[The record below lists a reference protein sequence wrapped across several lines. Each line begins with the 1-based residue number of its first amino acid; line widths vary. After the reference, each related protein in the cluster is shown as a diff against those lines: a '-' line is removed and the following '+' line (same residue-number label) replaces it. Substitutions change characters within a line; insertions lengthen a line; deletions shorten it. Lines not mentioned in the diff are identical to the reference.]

1 MSKENLNR
9 FCQRMMQDSV
19 LQDQFMQFSNTAN
32 SVQRLVQM
40 GTEHGY
46 PFTRDEVEFA
56 ISVAIQDLSQVDV
69 QFGTWLC
76 DRLNVPCLQNHPVM

>member
-9 FCQRMMQDSV
+9 LCQRMMQDSV

-32 SVQRLVQM
+32 SVQRLVQL

-46 PFTRDEVEFA
+46 SFTAGEVEFA
-56 ISVAIQDLSQVDV
+56 ISVAIQDLSPVDV

-76 DRLNVPCLQNHPVM
+76 DRLNVPCL